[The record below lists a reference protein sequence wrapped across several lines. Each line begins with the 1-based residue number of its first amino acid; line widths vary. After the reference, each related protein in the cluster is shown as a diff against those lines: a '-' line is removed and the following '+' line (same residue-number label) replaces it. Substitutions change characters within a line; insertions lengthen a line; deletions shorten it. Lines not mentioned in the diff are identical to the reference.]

1 MSNVVEFK
9 RPPKP
14 PEPKKPIPP
23 GLRKLAIGLAVI
35 AAFVLAWA
43 YFQYI
48 GG

>member
-9 RPPKP
+9 RPPKKEDPKP
-14 PEPKKPIPP
+14 PNPN
-23 GLRKLAIGLAVI
+23 RQKLLFAAGAITALI
-35 AAFVLAWA
+35 AAWA